1 MAALKRGRQLIEL
14 LVGPVLEFSSIYET
28 AAWGNEDQEAYLN
41 QVLRL
46 KTRLGPFAL
55 LQQLLDI
62 ERRLGRR
69 RDPDTR
75 WQPRTL
81 DLDIL
86 FYGGAVIEM
95 PGLQIPHP
103 AMHERLFVLKPLAEL
118 QPERLHPK
126 SGQSVQSMLDS
137 CQDPLEVSIFAIR

>member
-14 LVGPVLEFSSIYET
+14 LIGPVLECSSIYET

-46 KTRLGPFAL
+46 KTRLGPFVL

-69 RDPDTR
+69 RDPNTR

-86 FYGGAVIEM
+86 FYGDAVIDM
-95 PGLQIPHP
+95 PGLQVPHP
-103 AMHERLFVLKPLAEL
+103 AMHERLFVLRPLAEL
-118 QPERLHPK
+118 QADRRHPK

-137 CQDPLEVSIFAIR
+137 CQDPLEVSIFASR

>member
-1 MAALKRGRQLIEL
+1 MASLNRGRQLIEL
-14 LVGPVLEFSSIYET
+14 LVGPVLECSSIYET
-28 AAWGNEDQEAYLN
+28 AAWGNQEQEAYLN

-46 KTRLGPFAL
+46 QTRLGPFAL

-69 RDPDTR
+69 RDPDSR

-86 FYGGAVIEM
+86 FYADAVIYM

-103 AMHERLFVLKPLAEL
+103 SMQDRLFVLKPLAEL

-126 SGQSVQSMLDS
+126 SGQTVQSMLDS
-137 CQDPLEVSIFAIR
+137 CQDPLEVSIFASR